1 MTGVLVDGVRLALVL
16 VHRGVD
22 EVHDVRAD
30 RREEHGGELHLRD
43 HGRPRVSVS
52 PLAAQTQYLAFQRR
66 RWPACLVE
74 SSPVAVWTVT
84 TGRAAILLCDETLG
98 AEKGVSSCDVARTTC

>member
-1 MTGVLVDGVRLALVL
+1 VTGVLVDGVRLALVL

-43 HGRPRVSVS
+43 GGRPRVSVS
-52 PLAAQTQYLAFQRR
+52 PLAAQTQFGISEAEMARLFGG
-66 RWPACLVE
+66 V
-74 SSPVAVWTVT
+74 VAGGGLDGNNRTGSHFTV
-84 TGRAAILLCDETLG
+84 
-98 AEKGVSSCDVARTTC
+98 